1 MVDYFARLA
10 FQVPFQIHEANC
22 LPLLSNMKF
31 RDYNQSIPRAITS
44 EKRNINIEYLAIP
57 ASCTTIFCLLDK
69 DTSMKWICLLV
80 HGNHLGML
88 HVSTG

>member
-10 FQVPFQIHEANC
+10 FQVPFQIHKANC

-31 RDYNQSIPRAITS
+31 RDYNQCIPRAITS
-44 EKRNINIEYLAIP
+44 EKNINIEYLAIV